1 MLGILILAGFLASA
15 LLAGSVIIVL
25 RERPKVEEALVAIPV
40 ETPKR
45 RRWH

>member
-15 LLAGSVIIVL
+15 LLAGSVIEVL
-25 RERPKVEEALVAIPV
+25 RDRPKVDEALVAIPV

-45 RRWH
+45 RHRH